1 MGAIDLIQPTSAAI
15 TDTMGETSDSLT
27 SSTQQLSQSDSALP
41 PPTSGDN
48 NHDIVRS
55 SAWRPLPWRPSAMD
69 QRSKEEV
76 RPINWA
82 NRPKSY
88 VSRTE
93 DWDEFPNGR
102 WGDSTSPA
110 FGELSEVSHFYS
122 FSLGSDDERRA
133 MLGHNPTSEQDVY
146 EVFAKYVEG
155 KVPHIPWC
163 ENPLQPES
171 FLIQQQLAQL
181 NRAGYLTINSQPAV
195 DGVESSHQ
203 TFGWGGEGGY
213 VYQKA
218 YCECFCSPA
227 HMQRLVEMVR
237 ANKAMNLY
245 AVRNNSIDEM
255 VQEGIEVGGVTGE
268 ARSLLKDV
276 IALLLFYKFIKT

>member
-1 MGAIDLIQPTSAAI
+1 MAPPSGHS
-15 TDTMGETSDSLT
+15 T
-27 SSTQQLSQSDSALP
+27 SSQNDV
-41 PPTSGDN
+41 
-48 NHDIVRS
+48 VRS

-133 MLGHNPTSEQDVY
+133 MLGDNPTTEQDVY
-146 EVFAKYVEG
+146 DVFAKYVEG

-163 ENPLQPES
+163 ENQLQPES
-171 FLIQQQLAQL
+171 FLIQPQLAQL

-195 DGVESSHQ
+195 DGMESSHQ

-227 HMQRLVEMVR
+227 HMQRLVAMVR
-237 ANKAMNLY
+237 ANKDMNLY
-245 AVRNNSIDEM
+245 AVQYNSMDEM
-255 VQEGIEVGGVTGE
+255 IQEGVEVGGVTGT
-268 ARSLLKDV
+268 DFCTGGC
-276 IALLLFYKFIKT
+276 LLLLHKYHLALPNCLRWHLSALTWGVFPNR